1 MLSINNKTFWILTSL
16 AILAINTT
24 MVRNAS
30 NIRNFDSISL
40 RAY

>member
-1 MLSINNKTFWILTSL
+1 MLSMNKKTFWILTSL
-16 AILAINTT
+16 AIVAINTA